1 MLIKIIHKFIFFFLV
16 PIYLYYKFFMKKYK
30 LKIIFIIVFSFIF
43 LNISFLFPS
52 NIQSYDNDI
61 FSCYKIVKRNYKK
74 VNYDLFKNI
83 YYRSISKKLNP
94 LLICSLINAE
104 SNWNKNAVS
113 CVNARGLMQVME
125 FHYKGNPKDLHRI
138 DLNFQKGFNILK
150 FCKVKSK
157 NDLFETLR
165 RYNQGPNGNRKKYK
179 NWKYVIKIMLHYT
192 IMKIGVKN
200 ETI

>member
-1 MLIKIIHKFIFFFLV
+1 MLIKIIYKFVFCFLV

-43 LNISFLFPS
+43 LNISFLFPINLEYNYKKIS
-52 NIQSYDNDI
+52 FY
-61 FSCYKIVKRNYKK
+61 YKIVKMNYDK
-74 VNYDLFKNI
+74 VNYELFENI
-83 YYRSISKKLNP
+83 YIRSKNKKLDP

-125 FHYKGNPKDLHRI
+125 FHHKGNPKELHEI
-138 DLNFQKGFNILK
+138 NLNFQKGFNILK

-179 NWKYVIKIMLHYT
+179 NWKYVMKIMLHYT
-192 IMKIGVKN
+192 IMKIGV
-200 ETI
+200 